1 MGGSPKAPPP
11 PPAPAVVDDTAANNA
26 RLAEEKRNRLAA
38 GRLSTLINGGVGLT
52 ATPPAP
58 AKTLLGQ

>member
-1 MGGSPKAPPP
+1 MGGSPKAPPA
-11 PPAPAVVDDTAANNA
+11 PAPAVVDDTAANDA

-58 AKTLLGQ
+58 VRNLLGQ